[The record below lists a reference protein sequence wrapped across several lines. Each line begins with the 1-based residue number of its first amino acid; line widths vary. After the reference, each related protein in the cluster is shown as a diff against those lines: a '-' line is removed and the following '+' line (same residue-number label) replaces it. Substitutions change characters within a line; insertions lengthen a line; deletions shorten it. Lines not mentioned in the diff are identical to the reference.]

1 MSDETFREART
12 LLNERDPDKVGRGTS
27 LASIKDATWVH
38 QRYAMAHG
46 YNSVLELAIDELA
59 AEINALKQRMD
70 ALESD
75 LEQVGQIDA
84 GG

>member
-46 YNSVLELAIDELA
+46 YSSILELAVDELA
-59 AEINALKQRMD
+59 AKIAE
-70 ALESD
+70 
-75 LEQVGQIDA
+75 LEQRIDQLEARLA
-84 GG
+84 GGQ